1 MATGFTNMLIRAFS
15 QSTNFLSD
23 VRIMTKAVTN
33 GASVYAFPQEEIDSD
48 SVTEFHIH
56 RYLPESEN
64 GAQSFVQSYKVD
76 TKRCGPMVLD
86 ALIKI
91 KNEIDPTLTFRRSCR
106 EGICG
111 SCSMHIDGIN
121 SLACIA
127 PITPKERMVISP
139 LVRMPLIKD
148 LVVDMTNFYNQYKSI
163 DPWLKRKT
171 PKVPGSKEYY
181 QSPEDREKLDGL
193 YECVLCACCST
204 MCPSYWWSSNVYLG
218 PAVLMQAY
226 RWVVDSRDEF
236 TDHRLKRL
244 SGDFDVKK
252 CYQIGTCTA
261 TCPKGLNPRDAL
273 KHLKEL
279 VHDYKTRSEN
289 WTTV

>member
-1 MATGFTNMLIRAFS
+1 MLKRSFAQFS
-15 QSTNFLSD
+15 SNFLSD
-23 VRIMTKAVTN
+23 VRMMTKSVAN
-33 GASVYAFPQEEIDSD
+33 GNQVYPFPQDNVD
-48 SVTEFHIH
+48 PKTMTEFHIH
-56 RYLPESEN
+56 RYLPEHHGE
-64 GAQSFVQSYKVD
+64 GADHYVQSYMVD
-76 TKRCGPMVLD
+76 MNHCGPMVLD

-91 KNEIDPTLTFRRSCR
+91 KTEIDPTLTFRRSCR

-111 SCSMHIDGIN
+111 SCSMHINGIN
-121 SLACIA
+121 SLACISPVTKNQTMVVA
-127 PITPKERMVISP
+127 PLI
-139 LVRMPLIKD
+139 RMPVIKD

-171 PKVPGSKEYY
+171 PKVPGSKEYF
-181 QSPEDREKLDGL
+181 QSIEDRDKLDGL

-204 MCPSYWWSSNVYLG
+204 MCPSYWWNQHVYLG

-226 RWVVDSRDEF
+226 RWIVDSRDEF
-236 TDHRLKRL
+236 TDQRLKRL

-273 KHLKEL
+273 KDLKRL
-279 VHDYKTRSEN
+279 VADYQSRSEDWN
-289 WTTV
+289 TA

>member
-1 MATGFTNMLIRAFS
+1 MLLRAFS
-15 QSTNFLSD
+15 TSSNFLSD
-23 VRIMTKAVTN
+23 LRVLTKALAN
-33 GASVYAFPQEEIDSD
+33 GSTVYEYPQEKIESD
-48 SVTEFHIH
+48 SITEFQIH
-56 RYLPESEN
+56 RYLPENEPKSR
-64 GAQSFVQSYKVD
+64 SFVQSYKID

-111 SCSMHIDGIN
+111 SCAMHINGVN

-127 PITPKERMVISP
+127 PISAGETMVVSP
-139 LVRMPLIKD
+139 LVRMPLVKD

-163 DPWLKRKT
+163 DPWLKRKV

-236 TDHRLKRL
+236 TDSRLKRL
-244 SGDFDVKK
+244 SGEYDVKK
-252 CYQIGTCTA
+252 CYQIGTCTV

-279 VHDYKTRSEN
+279 VADYQERSQK
-289 WTTV
+289 WTVV

>member
-1 MATGFTNMLIRAFS
+1 MIRRAFS
-15 QSTNFLSD
+15 FGSHFLSD
-23 VRIMTKAVTN
+23 IRMMTKAVGN
-33 GASVYAFPQEEIDSD
+33 GTKVYSFPQENVDKEKM
-48 SVTEFHIH
+48 TEFHIH
-56 RYLPESEN
+56 RFLPEESNEN
-64 GAQSFVQSYKVD
+64 EKRFVQSYWVD
-76 TKRCGPMVLD
+76 TSKCGPMVLD
-86 ALIKI
+86 VLIKI
-91 KNEIDPTLTFRRSCR
+91 KTEIDPTLTFRRSCR

-111 SCSMHIDGIN
+111 SCSMHINGIN
-121 SLACIA
+121 SLACIS
-127 PITPKERMVISP
+127 PVVPNETMVISP
-139 LVRMPLIKD
+139 LIRMPVIKD

-163 DPWLKRKT
+163 DPWLKRKE

-181 QSPEDREKLDGL
+181 QSVEDRNKLDGL

-204 MCPSYWWSSNVYLG
+204 MCPSYWWNSSVYLG

-236 TDHRLKRL
+236 TDERLRRL

-273 KHLKEL
+273 KDLKNL
-279 VHDYKTRSEN
+279 VADYQARTSN
-289 WTTV
+289 WTPA

>member
-1 MATGFTNMLIRAFS
+1 MLIRAFS
-15 QSTNFLSD
+15 QSTSFLSD
-23 VRIMTKAVTN
+23 IRVMTKSLTN
-33 GASVYAFPQEEIDSD
+33 GTKVFAFPQSKIESD

-56 RYLPESEN
+56 RYLPESESE
-64 GAQSFVQSYKVD
+64 AKSFVQSYQVD
-76 TKRCGPMVLD
+76 MKTCGPMVLD

-121 SLACIA
+121 SLACIS
-127 PITPKERMVISP
+127 PITPGERMVIAP
-139 LVRMPLIKD
+139 LIRMPLVKD

-193 YECVLCACCST
+193 YECVL
-204 MCPSYWWSSNVYLG
+204 
-218 PAVLMQAY
+218 
-226 RWVVDSRDEF
+226 
-236 TDHRLKRL
+236 
-244 SGDFDVKK
+244 
-252 CYQIGTCTA
+252 
-261 TCPKGLNPRDAL
+261 
-273 KHLKEL
+273 
-279 VHDYKTRSEN
+279 
-289 WTTV
+289 